1 MGDYVNAS
9 QTHSVVPEAYYDIP
23 VTTGVVIMSE
33 FECMMRPGEA
43 SIVPNASLTG
53 LKVISGL

>member
-9 QTHSVVPEAYYDIP
+9 QTHSVVLEAYYGIP
-23 VTTGVVIMSE
+23 VMAGLVIMLE

-43 SIVPNASLTG
+43 SVVPNASLTG
-53 LKVISGL
+53 LKAISVL